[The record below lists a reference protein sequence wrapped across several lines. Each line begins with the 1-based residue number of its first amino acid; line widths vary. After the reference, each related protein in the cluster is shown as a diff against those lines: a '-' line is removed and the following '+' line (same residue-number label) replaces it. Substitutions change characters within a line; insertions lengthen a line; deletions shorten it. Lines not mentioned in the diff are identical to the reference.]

1 MLSSRFRKVK
11 LLVNFSESITAQTDY
26 VGELANMEEIRE
38 EIPVFGL
45 WWIWVLS
52 AIGYCLLDC
61 FLRCI
66 LVPSCLN
73 HYYCLYKPD
82 RKESKVQS
90 LPGHSN
96 AVITER
102 CVCVC
107 VQIVK

>member
-1 MLSSRFRKVK
+1 M
-11 LLVNFSESITAQTDY
+11 
-26 VGELANMEEIRE
+26 GELANMEEEIRDIRE

-52 AIGYCLLDC
+52 AVGYCLLDC

-73 HYYCLYKPD
+73 HYYRLYKPD

-96 AVITER
+96 ALITER
-102 CVCVC
+102 CVYVCQCMCVYADC
-107 VQIVK
+107 